1 VKFECCEPIWGEF
14 GSTSPPTVPMCSEPL
29 YAQDD
34 FAVQSVNVPQSLSVY
49 IDSIYAGA
57 KASHL
62 LHLCVPASSVT
73 SGIQMVT
80 TMLW

>member
-1 VKFECCEPIWGEF
+1 MNFECCEPIWGEF

-34 FAVQSVNVPQSLSVY
+34 FAVQSVNAPQSLSV
-49 IDSIYAGA
+49 YAGA

-73 SGIQMVT
+73 SGIQMAT